1 MAEFTMKNLKILVK
15 FFNKNTFK
23 EKNCNNDVFLREFFP
38 EGSGIWNSFS
48 IDLSA
53 TKNKV
58 SSVMNGDLSKSGMLP
73 DMVFHFMENS
83 NRQHV
88 FNIFHT
94 AINGENIAEFGNE
107 ICDLLEQHN
116 IAILEPYKKTII
128 ENKKIKE
135 LIALVAQWMVIY
147 AVLQEKIELFND
159 FINFD
164 FGKYIPRK
172 KILFKEPTCLEEFL
186 LDKGIIETD
195 TVPEQVVEIPYPYLF
210 DVRNWM
216 IRGAGENLYISG
228 ETLSDAF
235 SYEFASSNKTIVK
248 SLIEAINSGRL
259 KRIKI
264 FMVDP
269 SVFRYY
275 DDIEPLEVVEKT
287 VNNIISYLAEVLKH
301 NHAHLDIYFLPF
313 LDIDHAVINDNYMLY
328 RTTKLWTSERN
339 LKGVVQL
346 HKNRLGSKDAG
357 AILKSEYFVHK
368 KYLDLLA
375 KNSVWIDTTY
385 EHKVDINGP
394 RDMYVHKTIRNL
406 VHTLTSKNNDSVKL
420 YKLYNS
426 QLTKEALS
434 SFKIYNSRFYFTPNE
449 KIKNREALFDPKNLL
464 NDSSQKV
471 LLEYIKE
478 TERLLNKVVK
488 KYDKREESGAVII
501 PSLDLGYPNNV
512 MRLAG
517 GFATG
522 MLIDWDCGT
531 SFVPIDA
538 TVNVCTSSVFKIT
551 PADELLNDFEGFV
564 KRVSETEATNLGY
577 SFSLRSGNHFLM
589 LAKDEEGE
597 YYLVIH
603 SSVKEMKESYLGLY
617 PSEINWYSSRVKSDP
632 PESIQSNERYIRYI
646 KGEEATYFIKTA
658 HYLEK
663 YNVEI
668 HEWIASKLNC
678 GRKDE
683 KPIIRHHYYMP
694 TDSSIAIGTF
704 VEAPG
709 EVVPLFSNVGK
720 PVYLFE
726 IGRDNWTYNL
736 GGNKGEVCIVPH
748 GWGQQI
754 EHVSSIQN
762 RDGRIILGYDDGTEQ
777 SYRIYSKERI
787 NKESGKRIRQYKD
800 GHEFLKVGGNFV
812 SGKIKKTLTPE
823 YLYCQQF
830 IGKVEM

>member
-1 MAEFTMKNLKILVK
+1 MKNLVKIYKDLLK
-15 FFNKNTFK
+15 KKT
-23 EKNCNNDVFLREFFP
+23 CNNDVFLREFFP
-38 EGSGIWNSFS
+38 KGCGIWNTFNSE
-48 IDLSA
+48 A
-53 TKNKV
+53 KGTQNKV
-58 SSVMNGDLSKSGMLP
+58 SYVMNGDLVRSGMLQ
-73 DMVFHFMENS
+73 DMVFHFMEKP
-83 NRQHV
+83 NRKYIYAL
-88 FNIFHT
+88 FFT
-94 AINGENIAEFGNE
+94 AINDENKVEFGNA
-107 ICDLLEQHN
+107 ICDLLEQHD
-116 IAILEPYKKTII
+116 IAFLEPYKKKII
-128 ENKKIKE
+128 ENKNIKD
-135 LIALVAQWMVIY
+135 LIALVAQWMIIY
-147 AVLQEKIELFND
+147 AIVQDKINLFDD
-159 FINFD
+159 FVTYD
-164 FGKYIPRK
+164 FGKYMPRK
-172 KILFKEPTCLEEFL
+172 KQMFNEPTCLEEYL
-186 LDKGIIETD
+186 LHKGIIETED
-195 TVPEQVVEIPYPYLF
+195 VPDQVVEIPYPYLF
-210 DVRNWM
+210 DLRNWM
-216 IRGAGENLYISG
+216 IRSAGECLYISG

-235 SYEFASSNKTIVK
+235 SYEFAASNKPIVK
-248 SLIEAINSGRL
+248 TLIEAINSGRL
-259 KRIKI
+259 KKIKV

-269 SVFRYY
+269 AVFRDY

-287 VNNIISYLAEVLKH
+287 VGNIINHLAEVLKH
-301 NHAHLDIYFLPF
+301 NNAQLEIYFLPF
-313 LDIDHAVINDNYMLY
+313 LDIDHAVINDNYMLF

-339 LKGVVQL
+339 LKGIVEL

-357 AILKSEYFVHK
+357 AGPKGEYSVHK
-368 KYLDLLA
+368 KYLDMLA

-385 EHKVDINGP
+385 EHSITTNYPK
-394 RDMYVHKTIRNL
+394 DMYVHKTIRNL
-406 VHTLTSKNNDSVKL
+406 VHKLWQKNNESIKL
-420 YKLYNS
+420 YKLYES
-426 QLTKEALS
+426 QLKKEALS
-434 SFKIYNSRFYFTPNE
+434 SFKLYNSRFHFTPNDR
-449 KIKNREALFDPKNLL
+449 IKNREALFDAKNLL
-464 NDSSQKV
+464 NDKSQEV
-471 LLEYIKE
+471 LLKYIKE

-551 PADELLNDFEGFV
+551 PGSELLNDFEGFV
-564 KRVSETEATNLGY
+564 KKVTETDATSMGY
-577 SFSLRSGNHFLM
+577 SFSLKSGNHFLM
-589 LAKDEEGE
+589 LATDEEGD
-597 YYLVIH
+597 YYLVLH

-617 PSEINWYSSRVKSDP
+617 PSEVNWYSSRVKSDP
-632 PESIQSNERYIRYI
+632 QESIQSNERYIRYI

-678 GRKDE
+678 GRKDD

-694 TDSSIAIGTF
+694 TDSSIVIGTF

-726 IGRDNWTYNL
+726 IGKDNWTYNL

-754 EHVSSIQN
+754 ENVSSIQN
-762 RDGRIILGYDDGTEQ
+762 RNGRLILGYDDGTEQ
-777 SYRIYSKERI
+777 AYQIYSKERFK
-787 NKESGKRIRQYKD
+787 KESGKRIRQFSD
-800 GHEFLKVGGNFV
+800 GQEFLEKGRNFV
-812 SGKIKKTLTPE
+812 SGEIKKILTPE

-830 IGKVEM
+830 IGKVEK

>member
-1 MAEFTMKNLKILVK
+1 MAEFTMKNLVKIYKDLLK
-15 FFNKNTFK
+15 KKT
-23 EKNCNNDVFLREFFP
+23 CNNDVFLREFFP
-38 EGSGIWNSFS
+38 VGCGIWNTFNSE
-48 IDLSA
+48 A
-53 TKNKV
+53 KGTQNKV
-58 SSVMNGDLSKSGMLP
+58 SYVMNGDLVKAGMLQ
-73 DMVFHFMENS
+73 DMVFHFMEKP
-83 NRQHV
+83 NRKYIYAL
-88 FNIFHT
+88 FFT
-94 AINGENIAEFGNE
+94 AINDENKVEFGNA
-107 ICDLLEQHN
+107 ICDLLEQHD
-116 IAILEPYKKTII
+116 IALFEPYKEKII
-128 ENKKIKE
+128 ENKNIKD

-147 AVLQEKIELFND
+147 AIVQDKIKLFD
-159 FINFD
+159 DLVTYD
-164 FGKYIPRK
+164 FGKYMPRK
-172 KILFKEPTCLEEFL
+172 KQMFNEPTCLEEYL
-186 LDKGIIETD
+186 LHKGIIETED
-195 TVPEQVVEIPYPYLF
+195 VPDQVVEIPYPYLF
-210 DVRNWM
+210 DLRNWM
-216 IRGAGENLYISG
+216 IRSAGECLYISG

-235 SYEFASSNKTIVK
+235 SYEFAASNKPIVK
-248 SLIEAINSGRL
+248 TLIEAINSGRL
-259 KRIKI
+259 KKIKV

-269 SVFRYY
+269 SVFRDY

-287 VNNIISYLAEVLKH
+287 VTNIISYLAEVLKH
-301 NHAHLDIYFLPF
+301 NHAQLDIYFLPF
-313 LDIDHAVINDNYMLY
+313 LDIDHAIINDNYMLF

-357 AILKSEYFVHK
+357 ASQKGEYSVHK

-375 KNSVWIDTTY
+375 INSVWIDTTY
-385 EHKVDINGP
+385 EHKVDVNGP

-406 VHTLTSKNNDSVKL
+406 IHTLGEKNNESVKL
-420 YKLYNS
+420 YKLYDS
-426 QLTKEALS
+426 QLKKEALS
-434 SFKIYNSRFYFTPNE
+434 SFTLYNSRFHFTPNDRIE
-449 KIKNREALFDPKNLL
+449 NREALFDAKNLL
-464 NDSSQKV
+464 NDKSQKV
-471 LLEYIKE
+471 LLKYIKE

-551 PADELLNDFEGFV
+551 PGSELLNDFEGFV
-564 KRVSETEATNLGY
+564 KKVTETDATSMGY
-577 SFSLRSGNHFLM
+577 SFSLKSGNHFLM
-589 LAKDEEGE
+589 LATDEEGD
-597 YYLVIH
+597 YYLVLH

-617 PSEINWYSSRVKSDP
+617 PSEVNWYSSRVKSDP

-678 GRKDE
+678 GRKDD

-709 EVVPLFSNVGK
+709 ETVPLFSDVGK

-726 IGRDNWTYNL
+726 IGKDNWTYNL

-754 EHVSSIQN
+754 ENVSSIQN
-762 RDGRIILGYDDGTEQ
+762 RNGRLILGYDDGTEQ
-777 SYRIYSKERI
+777 AYQIYSKERFK
-787 NKESGKRIRQYKD
+787 KESGKRIRQFSD
-800 GHEFLKVGGNFV
+800 GQEFLEKGRNFV
-812 SGKIKKTLTPE
+812 SGEIKKILTPE

-830 IGKVEM
+830 IGKVEK